1 MNCAQTPYEYGALSN
16 ATGRVEITS
25 TIDNS
30 QKLFRVKWA
39 CALRARGGA
48 EPAAGRFS
56 FCKSGWRRSR
66 SVRRRRRAQRATG
79 STSPPAACTGKLMG
93 LGRVLAPRFQPCPL
107 SVGGT
112 APSAALAYFLALA
125 WPWPWPS
132 SYGSGSPPAARPRR
146 VSRSENRECIESASE
161 RARVDHFCEL
171 RARARR
177 SRGRRRPIFFLRIR
191 LAAQRECSAAA
202 PSAASYGVDVA
213 AGGLHRQAD
222 GSRPCARSEISAVP
236 FIRWR
241 YGAARRAGLL
251 FGLGRGRRATGQDR
265 RRPLAPG
272 GSRAPKIASALNL
285 HPKGPALITFV
296 HYARAR
302 GGAEPAAGRFSFCE
316 SGWRRSRSVRRRR
329 RAQRATGSTSP
340 PAACTGKLM
349 GLGRVLAPRFQPC
362 PLSVGGTAPRAALDY
377 FLALAGGATGS
388 GRRRPL
394 APGGSRAPKIA
405 SALNLHPKGPALI
418 TFVHYARARGGAE
431 PAAGRFSFCK
441 SGWRRSRSVRRRRRA
456 QRATGSTSPPAACTG
471 KLMGLGR
478 VLAPRFQPCP
488 LSVGGTAPRAALDY
502 FLALAGGATGSGSPP
517 AARTRRVSRS
527 ENRECIKS
535 ASERARVDHFC
546 ALRARARRSR
556 ARRRPIF
563 FLRNPVGGAAGVFG
577 GGAERSE
584 LRGRR
589 RRRRLAPAS

>member
-1 MNCAQTPYEYGALSN
+1 MNLHPKGPAL
-16 ATGRVEITS
+16 IT
-25 TIDNS
+25 
-30 QKLFRVKWA
+30 FVHYA
-39 CALRARGGA
+39 RARGGA

-56 FCKSGWRRSR
+56 FCESGWRRSR

-112 APSAALAYFLALA
+112 APRAALAYFLALA
-125 WPWPWPS
+125 
-132 SYGSGSPPAARPRR
+132 G
-146 VSRSENRECIESASE
+146 
-161 RARVDHFCEL
+161 EL
-171 RARARR
+171 R
-177 SRGRRRPIFFLRIR
+177 
-191 LAAQRECSAAA
+191 
-202 PSAASYGVDVA
+202 
-213 AGGLHRQAD
+213 
-222 GSRPCARSEISAVP
+222 
-236 FIRWR
+236 
-241 YGAARRAGLL
+241 
-251 FGLGRGRRATGQDR
+251 GQDR

-362 PLSVGGTAPRAALDY
+362 PLSVGGTAPRAAL
-377 FLALAGGATGS
+377 A
-388 GRRRPL
+388 
-394 APGGSRAPKIA
+394 
-405 SALNLHPKGPALI
+405 
-418 TFVHYARARGGAE
+418 
-431 PAAGRFSFCK
+431 
-441 SGWRRSRSVRRRRRA
+441 
-456 QRATGSTSPPAACTG
+456 
-471 KLMGLGR
+471 
-478 VLAPRFQPCP
+478 
-488 LSVGGTAPRAALDY
+488 Y

-527 ENRECIKS
+527 ENRECIEF

-563 FLRNPVGGAAGVFG
+563 FLRIRLAAQQECSAAAPSAASYGVDVAAGGLHRQADGSRPCARSEISAVPFIRWRYGAARRAGLLFGLGRGSYGVRIAAG
-577 GGAERSE
+577 RSHQE
-584 LRGRR
+584 GLALRKSRVH
-589 RRRRLAPAS
+589 

>member
-1 MNCAQTPYEYGALSN
+1 MCSLRDFSRALYPLAVRRRAPRWIIFLALAVTELRGQDRRRPLAPGGSRAPKIASALN
-16 ATGRVEITS
+16 LHPKGPALIT
-25 TIDNS
+25 
-30 QKLFRVKWA
+30 FVHYA
-39 CALRARGGA
+39 RARGGA
-48 EPAAGRFS
+48 ER
-56 FCKSGWRRSR
+56 
-66 SVRRRRRAQRATG
+66 
-79 STSPPAACTGKLMG
+79 
-93 LGRVLAPRFQPCPL
+93 
-107 SVGGT
+107 
-112 APSAALAYFLALA
+112 
-125 WPWPWPS
+125 
-132 SYGSGSPPAARPRR
+132 
-146 VSRSENRECIESASE
+146 
-161 RARVDHFCEL
+161 
-171 RARARR
+171 
-177 SRGRRRPIFFLRIR
+177 RRRPIFFLRIR
-191 LAAQRECSAAA
+191 LAAQQECSAAA

-251 FGLGRGRRATGQDR
+251 FGLGRQRATGSGSPPAARTR
-265 RRPLAPG
+265 RV
-272 GSRAPKIASALNL
+272 SRSENRECIES

-377 FLALAGGATGS
+377 FLALAGDPGATGS
-388 GRRRPL
+388 GSPPAARTRRV
-394 APGGSRAPKIA
+394 SRSENRECIE
-405 SALNLHPKGPALI
+405 SHPKGPALI

-431 PAAGRFSFCK
+431 PAAGRFSFCE

-502 FLALAGGATGSGSPP
+502 FLALAGQP
-517 AARTRRVSRS
+517 
-527 ENRECIKS
+527 
-535 ASERARVDHFC
+535 
-546 ALRARARRSR
+546 
-556 ARRRPIF
+556 
-563 FLRNPVGGAAGVFG
+563 
-577 GGAERSE
+577 
-584 LRGRR
+584 
-589 RRRRLAPAS
+589 

>member
-1 MNCAQTPYEYGALSN
+1 MCSLRDFSRALYPL
-16 ATGRVEITS
+16 A
-25 TIDNS
+25 
-30 QKLFRVKWA
+30 
-39 CALRARGGA
+39 
-48 EPAAGRFS
+48 
-56 FCKSGWRRSR
+56 
-66 SVRRRRRAQRATG
+66 VRRR
-79 STSPPAACTGKLMG
+79 
-93 LGRVLAPRFQPCPL
+93 APRWLTF
-107 SVGGT
+107 
-112 APSAALAYFLALA
+112 
-125 WPWPWPS
+125 WPWP
-132 SYGSGSPPAARPRR
+132 G
-146 VSRSENRECIESASE
+146 
-161 RARVDHFCEL
+161 EL
-171 RARARR
+171 R
-177 SRGRRRPIFFLRIR
+177 
-191 LAAQRECSAAA
+191 
-202 PSAASYGVDVA
+202 
-213 AGGLHRQAD
+213 
-222 GSRPCARSEISAVP
+222 
-236 FIRWR
+236 
-241 YGAARRAGLL
+241 
-251 FGLGRGRRATGQDR
+251 GQDR

-362 PLSVGGTAPRAALDY
+362 PLSVGGTAPRAALAY

-388 GRRRPL
+388 GSPPAARTRRV
-394 APGGSRAPKIA
+394 SRSENRECIESA
-405 SALNLHPKGPALI
+405 SKGPALI

-431 PAAGRFSFCK
+431 PAAGRFSFCE

-488 LSVGGTAPRAALDY
+488 LSVGGTAPRAALAYFLALAGELRGQDRRRPLAPGGSRAPKIASALNSASERARVDHFCALRARARRSRARRRPIFFLRIRLAAQQECSAAAPSAASYGVTSPPAACTGKLMGLGRVLAPRFQPCPLSVGGTAPRAALAY

-527 ENRECIKS
+527 ENRECI
-535 ASERARVDHFC
+535 EFC
-546 ALRARARRSR
+546 IRKGPR
-556 ARRRPIF
+556 
-563 FLRNPVGGAAGVFG
+563 
-577 GGAERSE
+577 
-584 LRGRR
+584 
-589 RRRRLAPAS
+589 

>member
-1 MNCAQTPYEYGALSN
+1 M
-16 ATGRVEITS
+16 
-25 TIDNS
+25 
-30 QKLFRVKWA
+30 
-39 CALRARGGA
+39 
-48 EPAAGRFS
+48 
-56 FCKSGWRRSR
+56 
-66 SVRRRRRAQRATG
+66 
-79 STSPPAACTGKLMG
+79 
-93 LGRVLAPRFQPCPL
+93 
-107 SVGGT
+107 
-112 APSAALAYFLALA
+112 
-125 WPWPWPS
+125 
-132 SYGSGSPPAARPRR
+132 
-146 VSRSENRECIESASE
+146 
-161 RARVDHFCEL
+161 ARVDHFCEL

-241 YGAARRAGLL
+241 YGAERRAGLL
-251 FGLGRGRRATGQDR
+251 FGLGLGLGRGRRATGQDR

-296 HYARAR
+296 NYARAR
-302 GGAEPAAGRFSFCE
+302 GGAEAAAGRFSFCE
-316 SGWRRSRSVRRRR
+316 SGWRRSGSVRRRR

-349 GLGRVLAPRFQPC
+349 ARVDHFCELRARARRSRGRRRPIFFLRIRLAAQRECSAAAPSAASYGVDVAAGGLHRQADGSRPCARSEISAVPFIRWRYGAERRAGLLFGLGLGLGRGR
-362 PLSVGGTAPRAALDY
+362 R
-377 FLALAGGATGS
+377 ATGQD
-388 GRRRPL
+388 RRRPL

-418 TFVHYARARGGAE
+418 TFVNYARARGGAE
-431 PAAGRFSFCK
+431 AAAGRFSFCN
-441 SGWRRSRSVRRRRRA
+441 
-456 QRATGSTSPPAACTG
+456 PA
-471 KLMGLGR
+471 
-478 VLAPRFQPCP
+478 
-488 LSVGGTAPRAALDY
+488 
-502 FLALAGGATGSGSPP
+502 
-517 AARTRRVSRS
+517 
-527 ENRECIKS
+527 
-535 ASERARVDHFC
+535 
-546 ALRARARRSR
+546 
-556 ARRRPIF
+556 
-563 FLRNPVGGAAGVFG
+563 GGAAGVFG